1 MEELI
6 FDAFGERLHIGDKVK
21 FFYVA
26 PKRRGL
32 YEGYLRGWNHEEL
45 TGCIESLDYDMYEYG
60 IPQFVRI
67 HQRELCK

>member
-21 FFYVA
+21 FFYIA

-32 YEGYLRGWNHEEL
+32 YEGYLRAWNRETLEG
-45 TGCIESLDYDMYEYG
+45 TIESLDYDMYNYG
-60 IPQFVRI
+60 ISQFICV
-67 HQRELCK
+67 HQREICK

>member
-6 FDAFGERLHIGDKVK
+6 FDAFGERLHIGDRVK

-32 YEGYLRGWNHEEL
+32 YEGYLRAWNRETLE
-45 TGCIESLDYDMYEYG
+45 GVIESLGYDMYEYG
-60 IPQFVRI
+60 ISQFVRI